1 MFFRTGKTRKNDF
14 QDMENHHRV
23 AFKRPP
29 LNALIDSNY
38 AVVDLHVHS
47 RYSDGFNGIA
57 AIADRVRRLGIGVA
71 ITDHNAIGGA
81 VEIAGYT
88 DIFSIPGIEITSKEG
103 AHLLAYFYT
112 IEDLVSFYESELL
125 PYLGKEVMSSAGMTM
140 ESIIACARKYKVV
153 LVFPHPYCTAYT
165 GVCNPVFS
173 AGRQESLMSQ
183 VDGVEVINAG
193 NIHRWNLEST
203 VLGFN
208 LDIGLTGG
216 SDGHNL
222 FQLGRA
228 VTYAA
233 CDPNR
238 AAFLDA
244 IRQKRTWVI
253 GKEVNLLRKV
263 TSTSFKVRTN
273 FRNSSDLIG
282 KNMRY
287 SYALFNSKS
296 QRMRDS
302 MQERRQLNRLTK
314 EDLILKKEDLKN

>member
-1 MFFRTGKTRKNDF
+1 MIFKNGKTSKNNVH
-14 QDMENHHRV
+14 DMENHHRV

-29 LNALIDSNY
+29 LDALIDSGY
-38 AVVDLHVHS
+38 AVVDLHMHS
-47 RYSDGFNGIA
+47 RYSDGFNDID

-81 VEIAGYT
+81 VEIARYT
-88 DIFSIPGIEITSKEG
+88 DIFSIPGIEITSSEG

-112 IEDLVSFYESELL
+112 VDDLVAFYESELL

-140 ESIIACARKYKVV
+140 ESIIACARKYRVV
-153 LVFPHPYCTAYT
+153 LVFPHPYCAAYT

-208 LDIGLTGG
+208 LNTGLTGG

-233 CDPNR
+233 CDKKR

-244 IRQKRTWVI
+244 IREKRTWVI

-263 TSTSFKVRTN
+263 TSNGIKVRTN

-282 KNMRY
+282 KNVRY

-296 QRMRDS
+296 QRMRDR
-302 MQERRQLNRLTK
+302 MEERRQLHR
-314 EDLILKKEDLKN
+314 LKKDGLKN